1 MPIPITKEQ
10 TIHHAVRAKLPHS
23 HGHLSSWSRCLI
35 EHNGHMET
43 QDFADKLLPELSL
56 DEIEFACDLE
66 RVLAE
71 QVKYL
76 RAALASANNRHL
88 LERDSLILDL
98 RARLAD
104 KDREISRL
112 QEQNN
117 SLQKRLLETL
127 A

>member
-1 MPIPITKEQ
+1 
-10 TIHHAVRAKLPHS
+10 
-23 HGHLSSWSRCLI
+23 
-35 EHNGHMET
+35 MET
-43 QDFADKLLPELSL
+43 HDFADKLLPELSL
-56 DEIEFACDLE
+56 DEMEFACDLE

-76 RAALASANNRHL
+76 RTALAAVNNAQL

-98 RARLAD
+98 RARLAE
-104 KDREISRL
+104 KDREMSRL
-112 QEQNN
+112 QVQND

>member
-1 MPIPITKEQ
+1 
-10 TIHHAVRAKLPHS
+10 
-23 HGHLSSWSRCLI
+23 
-35 EHNGHMET
+35 MET
-43 QDFADKLLPELSL
+43 HDFADKLLPELSL
-56 DEIEFACDLE
+56 DEMEFACDLE

-76 RAALASANNRHL
+76 RTSLAAVNNAQL

-98 RARLAD
+98 RARLAE
-104 KDREISRL
+104 KDREMSRL
-112 QEQNN
+112 QVQND